1 MGCSTCKSKR
11 NQKKDT
17 KKVKNVTFENVEG
30 GNSETPNDLSID
42 KTFLNGL
49 TDNIPKNFFLRLIT
63 FSAVVIVLPLLSV
76 YLILHIFGSLFFTKD
91 GKINLTL
98 NWLINGMT
106 YPFRKLKTLR
116 NKIRERAKKRKFDE
130 NRGYSEESELT
141 DVDVFTS
148 EEIKQKREYTGEEE
162 LEGVELLETTNKDND
177 NE

>member
-30 GNSETPNDLSID
+30 GNNESPNKDLGANILSGLSEIGPQ
-42 KTFLNGL
+42 
-49 TDNIPKNFFLRLIT
+49 NFFLKLIT
-63 FSAVVIVLPLLSV
+63 FVAVVVALPLLSI
-76 YLILHIFGSLFFTKD
+76 YLIGYIFKMFFFTRNGD
-91 GKINLTL
+91 SGLSFNTL
-98 NWLINGMT
+98 FKVLT
-106 YPFRKLKTLR
+106 YPKTKWKSIRKNIKEKAR
-116 NKIRERAKKRKFDE
+116 QREFDK
-130 NRGYSEESELT
+130 NRGYSEESDLT

-148 EEIKQKREYTGEEE
+148 EEIKQKREYTGEKE